1 MAFDGI
7 VTKCIVSELNEL
19 VINSKVNKIFEP
31 TKNDIMLGLYNS
43 GLNYCLHICINPS
56 TCRLNLTTHS
66 KPNPLTAP
74 NFCMLLRKHLIGAR
88 IIAISSFDLDRIVEI
103 DFECYNELNDKIIRK
118 AASPNVQVA
127 PQPHE
132 SMKLNL
138 VAPEKSYDFS
148 YAIKKLYIEI
158 MGSCSNV
165 ILTNK
170 DNVIIDAIKH
180 ISCNREIMP
189 ARIYELPT
197 NNKNSILRINSFNEF
212 NSIISAISTNDS
224 LDKKISDSFNGLCRP
239 FIQYVLNKNNND
251 LSTSYKFIK
260 SIIANIGTNSLA
272 CIKTNNDY
280 VIDFSEKNGEN
291 LKVNFFID
299 DYYYNKEAVNSFK
312 GFRNDILK
320 VVLSALKKSTKKLD
334 NINNKLN
341 ECNKM
346 DEYKLFGELI
356 TSNLYRLKD
365 NTESATLE
373 NYYNNNSPIT
383 IPLDKSISPNKNA
396 EKYFRKYNK
405 LKNTLE
411 IVSMQKRE
419 TEKELNYI
427 ESIVY
432 SIENAKNISDLEDIF
447 DEISGNLIAPKNNKS
462 VKQKNGRKD
471 SSKDNLLKY
480 EINGF
485 TVLVGKNN
493 RQNDELTLKIASKDD
508 YWFHTQ
514 GIHGS
519 HVILKTEGK
528 DIDENTIF
536 ECAKLAAKHSKAKL
550 SSNVPV
556 DYCLVKF
563 VKKPSSAKP
572 GMVVYTNYKTLYV

>member
-7 VTKCIVSELNEL
+7 VTKCIVSELNESI
-19 VINSKVNKIFEP
+19 INSKVNKIFEP

-43 GLNYCLHICINPS
+43 GINYCLHICINPS

-66 KPNPLTAP
+66 KPNPITAP

-88 IIAISSFDLDRIVEI
+88 IISISSFDLDRIVEI
-103 DFECYNELNDKIIRK
+103 DFECYNELNDKII
-118 AASPNVQVA
+118 
-127 PQPHE
+127 
-132 SMKLNL
+132 
-138 VAPEKSYDFS
+138 
-148 YAIKKLYIEI
+148 KKLYIEI
-158 MGSCSNV
+158 MGSCSNI
-165 ILTNK
+165 ILTN
-170 DNVIIDAIKH
+170 NNNIIIDAIKH

-197 NNKNSILRINSFNEF
+197 NTKNSILKTNSFDEF
-212 NSIISAISTNDS
+212 NLCLSNITTDDP

-239 FIQYVLNKNNND
+239 FIQYVLEKSNNN
-251 LSTSYKFIK
+251 LENSFEYVKN
-260 SIIANIGTNSLA
+260 IIANIETNSLA
-272 CIKTNNDY
+272 CIEINNDY
-280 VIDFSEKNGEN
+280 VIDFSKEN
-291 LKVNFFID
+291 NTPLKINFFID
-299 DYYYNKEAVNSFK
+299 DYYYNKETDNSFK
-312 GFRNDILK
+312 NFRNEILK
-320 VVLSALKKSTKKLD
+320 VVLSALKKTTKKLD
-334 NINNKLN
+334 NINNKLS

-346 DEYKLFGELI
+346 NKYKLYGELI

-365 NTESATLE
+365 NIESATLE
-373 NYYNNNSPIT
+373 NYYDNNSPIT
-383 IPLDKSISPNKNA
+383 IPMDKSISPNKNA
-396 EKYFRKYNK
+396 EKYFKKYNK

-411 IVSMQKRE
+411 IVSIQKKE

-427 ESIVY
+427 ESIVF
-432 SIENAKNISDLEDIF
+432 SIENAKSIHDLEDIF
-447 DEISGNLIAPKNNKS
+447 DEISENLITSKRTEKGASMRPYNNKKNT
-462 VKQKNGRKD
+462 KQKNTT
-471 SSKDNLLKY
+471 KDNLLKY
-480 EINGF
+480 EINEF

-493 RQNDELTLKIASKDD
+493 RQNDELTLKIASKED

-528 DIDENTIF
+528 EVDENTLLQ
-536 ECAKLAAKHSKAKL
+536 CAKLAAKHSKAKL

-563 VKKPSSAKP
+563 VKKPNSAKP

>member
-7 VTKCIVSELNEL
+7 VTKCIVAELNKS

-31 TKNDIMLGLYNS
+31 TKNDIMLGLYNC

-66 KPNPLTAP
+66 KPNPITAP

-103 DFECYNELNDKIIRK
+103 DFECYNELNDKII
-118 AASPNVQVA
+118 
-127 PQPHE
+127 
-132 SMKLNL
+132 
-138 VAPEKSYDFS
+138 
-148 YAIKKLYIEI
+148 KKLYIEI
-158 MGSCSNV
+158 MGSCSNI
-165 ILTNK
+165 ILTN
-170 DNVIIDAIKH
+170 NNNAIIDAIRH
-180 ISCNREIMP
+180 ISCNREILP

-212 NSIISAISTNDS
+212 NSIISAINTDDS

-239 FIQYVLNKNNND
+239 FIQYVLEKKNNN
-251 LSTSYKFIK
+251 LQNSFEFIK
-260 SIIANIGTNSLA
+260 NIIDNIETNSLT
-272 CIKTNNDY
+272 CKETNNDY
-280 VIDFSEKNGEN
+280 IIDFSEKNEP
-291 LKVNFFID
+291 LKINFFID
-299 DYYYNKEAVNSFK
+299 DYYYNKETDNSFK

-346 DEYKLFGELI
+346 EEYKLFGELI

-365 NTESATLE
+365 NIESATIE
-373 NYYNNNSPIT
+373 NYYNNNTPIT

-396 EKYFRKYNK
+396 EKYFKKYNK

-411 IVSMQKRE
+411 IVSIQKRE

-432 SIENAKNISDLEDIF
+432 SIENAKTIHDLEDIF
-447 DEISGNLIAPKNNKS
+447 DEISENLITSKGNKNA
-462 VKQKNGRKD
+462 KQKNSKKD
-471 SSKDNLLKY
+471 TTKDNLLKY
-480 EINGF
+480 EINEF

-493 RQNDELTLKIASKDD
+493 RQNDELTLKIASKED

-519 HVILKTEGK
+519 HVILKIEGK
-528 DIDENTIF
+528 EVDKNTIF
-536 ECAKLAAKHSKAKL
+536 KCAELAAKHSKAKL

-563 VKKPSSAKP
+563 VKKPNSAKP

>member
-7 VTKCIVSELNEL
+7 VTKCIVSELNKSI
-19 VINSKVNKIFEP
+19 INSKVNKIFEP

-66 KPNPLTAP
+66 KPNPITAP
-74 NFCMLLRKHLIGAR
+74 NFCMLLRKHLIGAKV
-88 IIAISSFDLDRIVEI
+88 ISISSFDLDRIVEI
-103 DFECYNELNDKIIRK
+103 DFECYNELNDKI
-118 AASPNVQVA
+118 V
-127 PQPHE
+127 
-132 SMKLNL
+132 
-138 VAPEKSYDFS
+138 
-148 YAIKKLYIEI
+148 KKLYIEI
-158 MGSCSNV
+158 MGSCSNI
-165 ILTNK
+165 ILTN
-170 DNVIIDAIKH
+170 NSNTIIDAIKH

-197 NNKNSILRINSFNEF
+197 SNKNSILKINSFDEF
-212 NSIISAISTNDS
+212 NLCLSTITTDEPI
-224 LDKKISDSFNGLCRP
+224 DKKISDSFNGLCRP
-239 FIQYVLNKNNND
+239 FIQYVLKKNDNN
-251 LSTSYKFIK
+251 LESSFSFIK
-260 SIIANIGTNSLA
+260 NIINNIDTNSLS
-272 CIKTNNDY
+272 CIETSNDY
-280 VIDFSEKNGEN
+280 VIDFSEGNNEN
-291 LKVNFFID
+291 LKINFFID
-299 DYYYNKEAVNSFK
+299 DYYYSKETDTAFI

-320 VVLSALKKSTKKLD
+320 IVLSGLKKCTKKLD

-341 ECNKM
+341 ECKKQ

-365 NTESATLE
+365 NTESITLE
-373 NYYNNNSPIT
+373 NYYDNNTPIT
-383 IPLDKSISPNKNA
+383 IPMDKSISPNKNA
-396 EKYFRKYNK
+396 EKYFKKYNK

-411 IVSMQKRE
+411 IVGDQKKE

-432 SIENAKNISDLEDIF
+432 SIENSRTIHDLEDIF
-447 DEISGNLIAPKNNKS
+447 DEISENLLPAKSKKNTKQKNNK
-462 VKQKNGRKD
+462 KD
-471 SSKDNLLKY
+471 TTKDNLLKY

-493 RQNDELTLKIASKDD
+493 RQNDELTLRIASKED

-528 DIDENTIF
+528 DVDENTLF
-536 ECAKLAAKHSKAKL
+536 KCAKLATSNSKAKL

-563 VKKPSSAKP
+563 IKKPSSAKP

>member
-7 VTKCIVSELNEL
+7 VTKCIVSELNKSI
-19 VINSKVNKIFEP
+19 INSKVNKIFEP

-66 KPNPLTAP
+66 KPNPITAP

-88 IIAISSFDLDRIVEI
+88 VVSISSFDLDRIVEI
-103 DFECYNELNDKIIRK
+103 DFECYNELNDKI
-118 AASPNVQVA
+118 V
-127 PQPHE
+127 
-132 SMKLNL
+132 
-138 VAPEKSYDFS
+138 
-148 YAIKKLYIEI
+148 KKLYIEI
-158 MGSCSNV
+158 MGSCSNI
-165 ILTNK
+165 ILTN
-170 DNVIIDAIKH
+170 NNNIIIDAIKH

-189 ARIYELPT
+189 ARVYEIPAS
-197 NNKNSILRINSFNEF
+197 NKNSILKINSFDEF
-212 NSIISAISTNDS
+212 SSIISTIATDES

-239 FIQYVLNKNNND
+239 FIQYILEKNNND
-251 LSTSYKFIK
+251 LKASFTSIK
-260 SIIANIGTNSLA
+260 NIIANIENASLS

-280 VIDFSEKNGEN
+280 VIDFSEENNNN
-291 LKVNFFID
+291 LKINFFID
-299 DYYYNKEAVNSFK
+299 DYYYAKETDNAFI

-320 VVLSALKKSTKKLD
+320 IVLSSLKKCTKKLD

-341 ECNKM
+341 ECKKQ

-356 TSNLYRLKD
+356 TSNLYRLKN
-365 NTESATLE
+365 NTDSATLE
-373 NYYNNNSPIT
+373 NYYNNNMPIT
-383 IPLDKSISPNKNA
+383 IPMDKSISPSKNA
-396 EKYFRKYNK
+396 EKYFKKYNK

-411 IVSMQKRE
+411 IVGAQKKE

-432 SIENAKNISDLEDIF
+432 SIENSKTIHDLEDIF
-447 DEISGNLIAPKNNKS
+447 DEISENLMPSKKTTKGTTMRPYNSKKNA
-462 VKQKNGRKD
+462 KQKNTT
-471 SSKDNLLKY
+471 KDNLLKY

-493 RQNDELTLKIASKDD
+493 RQNDDLTLKIASKEDL
-508 YWFHTQ
+508 WFHTQ
-514 GIHGS
+514 AIHGS
-519 HVILKTEGK
+519 HVILKTDGK
-528 DIDENTIF
+528 DIDENTLF
-536 ECAKLAAKHSKAKL
+536 ECAKVAAKHSKAKL

-563 VKKPSSAKP
+563 IKKPGSAKP

>member
-7 VTKCIVSELNEL
+7 VTKCIVSELNKSI
-19 VINSKVNKIFEP
+19 INSKVNKIFEP

-43 GLNYCLHICINPS
+43 GINYCLHICINPS

-66 KPNPLTAP
+66 KPNPITAP

-88 IIAISSFDLDRIVEI
+88 IISISSFDLDRIVEI
-103 DFECYNELNDKIIRK
+103 NFECYNELNDKI
-118 AASPNVQVA
+118 
-127 PQPHE
+127 
-132 SMKLNL
+132 
-138 VAPEKSYDFS
+138 
-148 YAIKKLYIEI
+148 IKKLYIEI
-158 MGSCSNV
+158 MGSCSNI
-165 ILTNK
+165 ILTN
-170 DNVIIDAIKH
+170 NNNTIIDAIRH
-180 ISCNREIMP
+180 TSNNREIMP
-189 ARIYELPT
+189 ARIYELPPNT
-197 NNKNSILRINSFNEF
+197 KNSILQINSFDEF
-212 NSIISAISTNDS
+212 NSIISAINTNEP

-239 FIQYVLNKNNND
+239 FIQYVLEKNNNN
-251 LSTSYKFIK
+251 LKTSFEFMKN
-260 SIIANIGTNSLA
+260 IISNIETNSLT

-280 VIDFSEKNGEN
+280 VIDFSKGNEET
-291 LKVNFFID
+291 LRVNFFID
-299 DYYYNKEAVNSFK
+299 DYYYNKEADNSFK

-334 NINNKLN
+334 NINNKLS
-341 ECNKM
+341 ECKKQN
-346 DEYKLFGELI
+346 EYKLFGELI

-373 NYYNNNSPIT
+373 NYYDNNTPIT
-383 IPLDKSISPNKNA
+383 IPMDKSISPNKNA
-396 EKYFRKYNK
+396 EKYFKKYNK

-411 IVSMQKRE
+411 IVSIQKKE

-427 ESIVY
+427 ESIVF
-432 SIENAKNISDLEDIF
+432 SIENAKTISDLEDIF
-447 DEISGNLIAPKNNKS
+447 DEISENLITSKSKKN
-462 VKQKNGRKD
+462 VKQKNSKKV

-480 EINGF
+480 EINEF

-528 DIDENTIF
+528 EVDENTIF
-536 ECAKLAAKHSKAKL
+536 QCAKLAAKHSKAKL
-550 SSNVPV
+550 SSNVPI

-563 VKKPSSAKP
+563 VKKPNSAKP

>member
-7 VTKCIVSELNEL
+7 VTKCIISELNKSI
-19 VINSKVNKIFEP
+19 INSKVNKIFEP

-43 GLNYCLHICINPS
+43 GINYCLHICINPS

-66 KPNPLTAP
+66 KPNPITAP
-74 NFCMLLRKHLIGAR
+74 NFCMLLRKHLIGAK
-88 IIAISSFDLDRIVEI
+88 IISISSFDLDRIVEI
-103 DFECYNELNDKIIRK
+103 NFECYNELNDKI
-118 AASPNVQVA
+118 
-127 PQPHE
+127 
-132 SMKLNL
+132 
-138 VAPEKSYDFS
+138 
-148 YAIKKLYIEI
+148 IKKLYIEI
-158 MGSCSNV
+158 MGSCSNI
-165 ILTNK
+165 ILTN
-170 DNVIIDAIKH
+170 NNNTIIDAIRH
-180 ISCNREIMP
+180 TSNNREIMP

-197 NNKNSILRINSFNEF
+197 NTKNSILQINSFDEF
-212 NSIISAISTNDS
+212 NSIISAINTNEP

-239 FIQYVLNKNNND
+239 FIQYVLEKNNNN
-251 LSTSYKFIK
+251 LKTSFEFMKN
-260 SIIANIGTNSLA
+260 IISNIETNSLT

-280 VIDFSEKNGEN
+280 VIDFSKGNEET
-291 LKVNFFID
+291 LRVNFFID
-299 DYYYNKEAVNSFK
+299 DYYYNKEADNSFK

-334 NINNKLN
+334 NINNKLS
-341 ECNKM
+341 ECKKQN
-346 DEYKLFGELI
+346 EYKLFGELI

-373 NYYNNNSPIT
+373 NYYDNNTPIT
-383 IPLDKSISPNKNA
+383 IPMDKSISPNKNA
-396 EKYFRKYNK
+396 EKYFKKYNK

-411 IVSMQKRE
+411 IVSVQKKE

-427 ESIVY
+427 ESIVF
-432 SIENAKNISDLEDIF
+432 SIENAKTISDLEDIF
-447 DEISGNLIAPKNNKS
+447 DEISENLITSKSKKN
-462 VKQKNGRKD
+462 VKQKNSKKV
-471 SSKDNLLKY
+471 SFKDNLLKY
-480 EINGF
+480 EINEF

-528 DIDENTIF
+528 EVDENTIF
-536 ECAKLAAKHSKAKL
+536 QCAKLAVKHSKAKL

-563 VKKPSSAKP
+563 VKKPNSAKP

>member
-7 VTKCIVSELNEL
+7 VTKCVVSELNNSIL
-19 VINSKVNKIFEP
+19 NSKVNKIFEP

-66 KPNPLTAP
+66 KPNPITAP
-74 NFCMLLRKHLIGAR
+74 NFCMLLRKHLIGTR
-88 IIAISSFDLDRIVEI
+88 IVSISSFDLDRIVEI
-103 DFECYNELNDKIIRK
+103 DFECYNELNDKII
-118 AASPNVQVA
+118 
-127 PQPHE
+127 
-132 SMKLNL
+132 
-138 VAPEKSYDFS
+138 
-148 YAIKKLYIEI
+148 KKLYIEI
-158 MGSCSNV
+158 MGSCSNI
-165 ILTNK
+165 ILTN
-170 DNVIIDAIKH
+170 NNNTIIDAIKH

-197 NNKNSILRINSFNEF
+197 NNKNSILEINSFDEF
-212 NSIISAISTNDS
+212 NLCLSAITTNEP

-239 FIQYVLNKNNND
+239 FIQYVLKKNNNN
-251 LSTSYKFIK
+251 LKTSFEFIK
-260 SIIANIGTNSLA
+260 NIITNIETNSLT
-272 CIKTNNDY
+272 CIKTDNDY
-280 VIDFSEKNGEN
+280 VIDFSDGNEKA
-291 LKVNFFID
+291 LKINFFID
-299 DYYYNKEAVNSFK
+299 DYYYTKETDNAFK
-312 GFRNDILK
+312 SFRNDILK
-320 VVLSALKKSTKKLD
+320 IVLSALKKSTKKLD

-341 ECNKM
+341 ECNKKE
-346 DEYKLFGELI
+346 EYKLFGELI

-365 NTESATLE
+365 NTDSATLE
-373 NYYNNNSPIT
+373 NYYNNNTVIT
-383 IPLDKSISPNKNA
+383 IPMDKSISPNKNA
-396 EKYFRKYNK
+396 EKYFKKYNK

-411 IVSMQKRE
+411 IVTKQKKE
-419 TEKELNYI
+419 TERELNYI

-432 SIENAKNISDLEDIF
+432 SIENAKTISDLEDIF
-447 DEISGNLIAPKNNKS
+447 DEISENLISSKNS
-462 VKQKNGRKD
+462 KNAKKKTTKKD
-471 SSKDNLLKY
+471 NAKDNLLKY

-514 GIHGS
+514 AIHGS

-528 DIDENTIF
+528 EVDENTIF
-536 ECAKLAAKHSKAKL
+536 QCAKLAATNSKAKL

-563 VKKPSSAKP
+563 VKKPNSAKP

>member
-7 VTKCIVSELNEL
+7 VTKCIVYELNESI
-19 VINSKVNKIFEP
+19 INSKVNKIFEP

-43 GLNYCLHICINPS
+43 GLNYCLHICINPN

-66 KPNPLTAP
+66 KPNPISAP

-88 IIAISSFDLDRIVEI
+88 IVSISSFDLDRIIEI
-103 DFECYNELNDKIIRK
+103 DFECYNELNDKII
-118 AASPNVQVA
+118 
-127 PQPHE
+127 
-132 SMKLNL
+132 
-138 VAPEKSYDFS
+138 
-148 YAIKKLYIEI
+148 KKLYIEI
-158 MGSCSNV
+158 MGSCSNI
-165 ILTNK
+165 ILTNS
-170 DNVIIDAIKH
+170 NNIIIDAIKH
-180 ISCNREIMP
+180 TSCNREIMP
-189 ARIYELPT
+189 ARVYEIPS
-197 NNKNSILRINSFNEF
+197 NNKHSILQINSFDEF
-212 NSIISAISTNDS
+212 NSIISTITTNEP

-239 FIQYVLNKNNND
+239 FIQYILEKNNNN
-251 LSTSYKFIK
+251 LESSFKYIK
-260 SIIANIGTNSLA
+260 DIIANIENNSLS
-272 CIKTNNDY
+272 CIETNNNY
-280 VIDFSEKNGEN
+280 VIDFSEKNNEN
-291 LKVNFFID
+291 LKINFFID
-299 DYYYNKEAVNSFK
+299 DYYYSKETDNAFIS
-312 GFRNDILK
+312 FRNDILK
-320 VVLSALKKSTKKLD
+320 IVLSALKKCTKKLD

-365 NTESATLE
+365 NTDMATLE
-373 NYYNNNSPIT
+373 NYYNNNVPIT
-383 IPLDKSISPNKNA
+383 IQMDKSISPNKNA
-396 EKYFRKYNK
+396 EKYFKKYNK

-411 IVSMQKRE
+411 IVTKQKKE

-432 SIENAKNISDLEDIF
+432 SIENAKTILDLEDIF
-447 DEISGNLIAPKNNKS
+447 DEISENLVSAKNQKNSKQKNNK
-462 VKQKNGRKD
+462 KD
-471 SSKDNLLKY
+471 DAKDNLLKY

-493 RQNDELTLKIASKDD
+493 RQNDELTLKIASKED

-514 GIHGS
+514 AIHGS

-528 DIDENTIF
+528 DVDGNTLF

-563 VKKPSSAKP
+563 VKKPGSAKP

>member
-7 VTKCIVSELNEL
+7 VTKCIVSELNKSI
-19 VINSKVNKIFEP
+19 INSKVNKVFEP

-43 GLNYCLHICINPS
+43 GINYCLHICINPS

-66 KPNPLTAP
+66 KPNPITAP

-88 IIAISSFDLDRIVEI
+88 IISISSFDLDRIVEI
-103 DFECYNELNDKIIRK
+103 NFECYNDLNDKII
-118 AASPNVQVA
+118 
-127 PQPHE
+127 
-132 SMKLNL
+132 
-138 VAPEKSYDFS
+138 
-148 YAIKKLYIEI
+148 KKLYVEI
-158 MGSCSNV
+158 MGSCSNI
-165 ILTNK
+165 ILTNSN
-170 DNVIIDAIKH
+170 NVIIDAIKH

-189 ARIYELPT
+189 ARIYELP
-197 NNKNSILRINSFNEF
+197 NNTKNSILQINSFDEF
-212 NSIISAISTNDS
+212 NSIISAINTNEP

-239 FIQYVLNKNNND
+239 FIQYVLEKNNNN
-251 LSTSYKFIK
+251 LKTSFEFMKN
-260 SIIANIGTNSLA
+260 IISNIETNSLT

-280 VIDFSEKNGEN
+280 VIDFSEGNEET
-291 LKVNFFID
+291 LRINFFID
-299 DYYYNKEAVNSFK
+299 DYYYNKEADNAFK

-334 NINNKLN
+334 NINNKLS
-341 ECNKM
+341 ECKKQN
-346 DEYKLFGELI
+346 EYKLFGELI

-373 NYYNNNSPIT
+373 NYYDNNTPIT
-383 IPLDKSISPNKNA
+383 IPMDKSISPNKNA
-396 EKYFRKYNK
+396 EKYFKKYNK

-411 IVSMQKRE
+411 IVSIQKKE

-427 ESIVY
+427 ESIVF
-432 SIENAKNISDLEDIF
+432 SIENAKTISDLEDIF
-447 DEISGNLIAPKNNKS
+447 DEISENLISSKRTEKGASMRPYNNKKNT
-462 VKQKNGRKD
+462 KQKNTT
-471 SSKDNLLKY
+471 KDNLLKY
-480 EINGF
+480 EINEF
-485 TVLVGKNN
+485 TVLAGKNN

-528 DIDENTIF
+528 EVDENTIF
-536 ECAKLAAKHSKAKL
+536 QCAKLAAKHSKAKL

-563 VKKPSSAKP
+563 VKKPNSAKP

>member
-7 VTKCIVSELNEL
+7 VTKCVVSELNNSIL
-19 VINSKVNKIFEP
+19 NSKVNKIFEP

-66 KPNPLTAP
+66 KPNPITAP
-74 NFCMLLRKHLIGAR
+74 NFCMLLRKHLIGAK
-88 IIAISSFDLDRIVEI
+88 IVSISSFDLDRIVEI
-103 DFECYNELNDKIIRK
+103 DFECYNELNDKII
-118 AASPNVQVA
+118 
-127 PQPHE
+127 
-132 SMKLNL
+132 
-138 VAPEKSYDFS
+138 
-148 YAIKKLYIEI
+148 KKLYIEI
-158 MGSCSNV
+158 IGSCSNI
-165 ILTNK
+165 ILTN
-170 DNVIIDAIKH
+170 NNNTIIDAIKH

-197 NNKNSILRINSFNEF
+197 NNKNSILKINSFDEF
-212 NSIISAISTNDS
+212 NLCLSAITTNEP

-239 FIQYVLNKNNND
+239 FIQYVLKKNNNN
-251 LSTSYKFIK
+251 LKTSFEFIK
-260 SIIANIGTNSLA
+260 NIITNIETNSLT
-272 CIKTNNDY
+272 CIKTDNDY
-280 VIDFSEKNGEN
+280 VIDFSDGNEKA
-291 LKVNFFID
+291 LKINFFID
-299 DYYYNKEAVNSFK
+299 DYYYTKETDNAFK
-312 GFRNDILK
+312 SFRNDILK
-320 VVLSALKKSTKKLD
+320 IVLSALKKSTKKLD

-341 ECNKM
+341 ECNKKE
-346 DEYKLFGELI
+346 EYKLFGELI

-365 NTESATLE
+365 NTDSATLE
-373 NYYNNNSPIT
+373 NYYNNNTVIT
-383 IPLDKSISPNKNA
+383 IPMDKSISPNKNA
-396 EKYFRKYNK
+396 EKYFKKYNK

-411 IVSMQKRE
+411 IVTKQKKE
-419 TEKELNYI
+419 TERELNYI

-432 SIENAKNISDLEDIF
+432 SIENAKTISDLEDIF
-447 DEISGNLIAPKNNKS
+447 DEISENLISSKNS
-462 VKQKNGRKD
+462 KNAKKKTTKKD
-471 SSKDNLLKY
+471 NAKDNLLKY

-514 GIHGS
+514 AIHGS

-528 DIDENTIF
+528 EVDENTIF
-536 ECAKLAAKHSKAKL
+536 QCAKLATKHSKAKL

-563 VKKPSSAKP
+563 VKKPNSSKP

>member
-7 VTKCIVSELNEL
+7 VTKCIVSELNKSI
-19 VINSKVNKIFEP
+19 INSKVNKVFEP

-43 GLNYCLHICINPS
+43 GINYCLHICINPS

-66 KPNPLTAP
+66 KPNPITAP

-88 IIAISSFDLDRIVEI
+88 IISISSFDLDRIVEI
-103 DFECYNELNDKIIRK
+103 NFECYNDLNDKI
-118 AASPNVQVA
+118 
-127 PQPHE
+127 
-132 SMKLNL
+132 
-138 VAPEKSYDFS
+138 
-148 YAIKKLYIEI
+148 IKKLYIEI
-158 MGSCSNV
+158 MGSCSNI
-165 ILTNK
+165 ILTN
-170 DNVIIDAIKH
+170 NNNTIIDAIRH
-180 ISCNREIMP
+180 TSNNREIMP

-197 NNKNSILRINSFNEF
+197 NTKNSILQINSFDEF
-212 NSIISAISTNDS
+212 NSIISAINTNEP

-239 FIQYVLNKNNND
+239 FIQYVLEKNNNN
-251 LSTSYKFIK
+251 LKTSFEFMKN
-260 SIIANIGTNSLA
+260 IISNIETNSLT

-280 VIDFSEKNGEN
+280 VIDFSEGNEET
-291 LKVNFFID
+291 LRINFFID
-299 DYYYNKEAVNSFK
+299 DYYYNKEADNSFK

-334 NINNKLN
+334 NINNKLS
-341 ECNKM
+341 ECKKQN
-346 DEYKLFGELI
+346 EYKLFGELI

-373 NYYNNNSPIT
+373 NYYDNNTPIT
-383 IPLDKSISPNKNA
+383 IPMDKSISPNKNA
-396 EKYFRKYNK
+396 EKYFKKYNK

-411 IVSMQKRE
+411 IVSIQKKE

-427 ESIVY
+427 ESIVF
-432 SIENAKNISDLEDIF
+432 SIENAKTISDLEDIF
-447 DEISGNLIAPKNNKS
+447 DEISENLITSKSKKN
-462 VKQKNGRKD
+462 VKQKNSKKV

-480 EINGF
+480 EINEF

-528 DIDENTIF
+528 EVDENTIF
-536 ECAKLAAKHSKAKL
+536 QCAKLATKHSKAKL

-563 VKKPSSAKP
+563 VKKPNSAKP

>member
-7 VTKCIVSELNEL
+7 VTKCIVSELNES

-66 KPNPLTAP
+66 KPNPITAP
-74 NFCMLLRKHLIGAR
+74 NFCMLLRKHLIGAKV
-88 IIAISSFDLDRIVEI
+88 ISISSFDLDRIVEI
-103 DFECYNELNDKIIRK
+103 DFECHNELNDKI
-118 AASPNVQVA
+118 
-127 PQPHE
+127 
-132 SMKLNL
+132 
-138 VAPEKSYDFS
+138 
-148 YAIKKLYIEI
+148 IKKLYIEI
-158 MGSCSNV
+158 MGSCSN
-165 ILTNK
+165 IIFTTNN
-170 DNVIIDAIKH
+170 NVIIDAIKH

-197 NNKNSILRINSFNEF
+197 SNKNSILKINSFDEFILCLSTITTNEP
-212 NSIISAISTNDS
+212 

-239 FIQYVLNKNNND
+239 FIQYVLNKNSND
-251 LSTSYKFIK
+251 LSSSYKFIK
-260 SIIANIGTNSLA
+260 SIIASIGTNSLA
-272 CIKTNNDY
+272 CIKTDNDY
-280 VIDFSEKNGEN
+280 VIDFSEGNGEN
-291 LKVNFFID
+291 LKINFFID
-299 DYYYNKEAVNSFK
+299 DYYYDKESNNAFID
-312 GFRNDILK
+312 FRNDILK
-320 VVLSALKKSTKKLD
+320 IVLSELKKSTKKLD
-334 NINNKLN
+334 NINNKLS
-341 ECNKM
+341 ECKKQ

-365 NTESATLE
+365 NTESVTLE
-373 NYYNNNSPIT
+373 NYYDNNNPIT
-383 IPLDKSISPNKNA
+383 IPMDKSISPNKNA
-396 EKYFRKYNK
+396 EKYFKKYNK

-411 IVSMQKRE
+411 IVSVQKKE

-427 ESIVY
+427 ESIVF
-432 SIENAKNISDLEDIF
+432 SIENAKNILDLEDIF
-447 DEISGNLIAPKNNKS
+447 DEISGNLIAPKNKKN
-462 VKQKNGRKD
+462 VKQKNSKKD
-471 SSKDNLLKY
+471 ATKDNLLKY

-493 RQNDELTLKIASKDD
+493 RQNDELTLRIASKED

-528 DIDENTIF
+528 DVDENTLF
-536 ECAKLAAKHSKAKL
+536 ECAKLAASNSKAKL

-563 VKKPSSAKP
+563 IKKPSSAKP

>member
-7 VTKCIVSELNEL
+7 VTKCIVSELNKSI
-19 VINSKVNKIFEP
+19 INSKVNKIFEP
-31 TKNDIMLGLYNS
+31 TKNDLMLGLYNS
-43 GLNYCLHICINPS
+43 GINYCLHVCISPS

-66 KPNPLTAP
+66 KPNPMNAP

-88 IIAISSFDLDRIVEI
+88 IISISSFDLDRIVEI
-103 DFECYNELNDKIIRK
+103 NFECYNELNDKIT
-118 AASPNVQVA
+118 
-127 PQPHE
+127 
-132 SMKLNL
+132 
-138 VAPEKSYDFS
+138 
-148 YAIKKLYIEI
+148 KKLYIEI
-158 MGSCSNV
+158 MGSCSNI
-165 ILTNK
+165 ILTNNN
-170 DNVIIDAIKH
+170 NVIIDAIKH

-189 ARIYELPT
+189 ARVYELPT
-197 NNKNSILRINSFNEF
+197 NTKNSILNINSFDEF
-212 NSIISAISTNDS
+212 NLCLSSITTNEP

-239 FIQYVLNKNNND
+239 FIQYVLEKNNNN
-251 LSTSYKFIK
+251 LKASFEFIK
-260 SIIANIGTNSLA
+260 NIISGIETNSLT

-280 VIDFSEKNGEN
+280 VIDFSGTNDQP
-291 LKVNFFID
+291 LKINFFID
-299 DYYYNKEAVNSFK
+299 DYYYNKETDNSFK
-312 GFRNDILK
+312 SFRNDILK

-341 ECNKM
+341 ECSKM
-346 DEYKLFGELI
+346 NEYKVYGELI

-373 NYYNNNSPIT
+373 NYYDNNSPIT
-383 IPLDKSISPNKNA
+383 IPMDKSISPNKNA
-396 EKYFRKYNK
+396 EKYFKKYNK

-411 IVSMQKRE
+411 IVSVQKKE

-427 ESIVY
+427 ESIVF
-432 SIENAKNISDLEDIF
+432 SIENARSIHDLEDIF
-447 DEISGNLIAPKNNKS
+447 DEISENLISSKRTEKGASMYPYNNKKNA
-462 VKQKNGRKD
+462 KQKNAT
-471 SSKDNLLKY
+471 KDNLLKY
-480 EINGF
+480 EINEF

-493 RQNDELTLKIASKDD
+493 RQNDELTLKIASKED

-519 HVILKTEGK
+519 HVILRTEGK
-528 DIDENTIF
+528 EVDESTIF
-536 ECAKLAAKHSKAKL
+536 QCAKLATKHSKAKL

-563 VKKPSSAKP
+563 VKKPNSAKP

>member
-7 VTKCIVSELNEL
+7 VTKCIVSELNKSI
-19 VINSKVNKIFEP
+19 INSKVNKIFEP

-43 GLNYCLHICINPS
+43 GINYCLHICINPS

-66 KPNPLTAP
+66 KPNPITAP

-88 IIAISSFDLDRIVEI
+88 IISISSFDLDRIVEI
-103 DFECYNELNDKIIRK
+103 NFECYNDLNDKI
-118 AASPNVQVA
+118 
-127 PQPHE
+127 
-132 SMKLNL
+132 
-138 VAPEKSYDFS
+138 
-148 YAIKKLYIEI
+148 IKKLYIEI
-158 MGSCSNV
+158 MGSCSNI
-165 ILTNK
+165 ILTN
-170 DNVIIDAIKH
+170 NNNTIIDAIRH
-180 ISCNREIMP
+180 TSNNREIMP

-197 NNKNSILRINSFNEF
+197 NTKNSILQINSFDEF
-212 NSIISAISTNDS
+212 NSIISAINTNES

-239 FIQYVLNKNNND
+239 FIQYVLEKNNNN
-251 LSTSYKFIK
+251 LKTSFEFMKN
-260 SIIANIGTNSLA
+260 IISNIETNSLT
-272 CIKTNNDY
+272 CIKTKNDY
-280 VIDFSEKNGEN
+280 VIDFSEGNEET
-291 LKVNFFID
+291 LRVNFFID
-299 DYYYNKEAVNSFK
+299 DYYYNKEADNSFK

-334 NINNKLN
+334 NINNKLS
-341 ECNKM
+341 ECKKQN
-346 DEYKLFGELI
+346 EYKLFGELI

-373 NYYNNNSPIT
+373 NYYDNNTPIT
-383 IPLDKSISPNKNA
+383 IPMDKSISPNKNA
-396 EKYFRKYNK
+396 EKYFKKYNK

-411 IVSMQKRE
+411 IVSIQKKE

-427 ESIVY
+427 ESIVF
-432 SIENAKNISDLEDIF
+432 SIENAKTISDLEDIF
-447 DEISGNLIAPKNNKS
+447 DEISENLISSKRTEKGASMRPYNNKKNT
-462 VKQKNGRKD
+462 KQKNTT
-471 SSKDNLLKY
+471 KDNLLKY
-480 EINGF
+480 EINEF

-528 DIDENTIF
+528 EVDENTIF
-536 ECAKLAAKHSKAKL
+536 QCAKLAAKHSKAKL

-563 VKKPSSAKP
+563 VKKPNSAKP